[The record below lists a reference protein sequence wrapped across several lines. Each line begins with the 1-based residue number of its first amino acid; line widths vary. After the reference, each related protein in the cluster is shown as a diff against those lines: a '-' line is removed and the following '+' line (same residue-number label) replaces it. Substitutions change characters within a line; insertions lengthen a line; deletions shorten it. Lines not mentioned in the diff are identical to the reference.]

1 MSSNPIMLITGA
13 NTGLGFESVKSLCK
27 SAKPY
32 TILVSG
38 RSIEK
43 ANAAVKEIQAELP
56 ETTSVLSTIQIDLE
70 DDESISQ
77 AFKYVSE
84 KYGRLDVLVNNGGKS
99 SIA

>member
-1 MSSNPIMLITGA
+1 MSSTPIVLITGA

-27 SAKPY
+27 STKPY

-38 RSIEK
+38 RSFDK

-56 ETTSVLSTIQIDLE
+56 ETTCILSTMQIDLE

-77 AFKYVSE
+77 AFKHVSE
-84 KYGRLDVLVNNGGKS
+84 KYGRLDVLINNGGKF
-99 SIA
+99 SIE